1 MKLQVIFL
9 ISIGIPVQCTTY
21 SPGLLGEA
29 FSNVQADLEHLRE
42 NLNNS
47 YYHNIITAVDLD
59 IIGSNSGRKARGW
72 FAPPQSG
79 NYIFYT
85 TCNAMCRLYLSI
97 DNDPLNAKLIVSQN
111 WSSLSKNWII
121 NSDKQASSPTYL
133 KANRSYYLEVIVR
146 TASSDGWS
154 SLAVTLPNNSS
165 VGPVQNYLLGSI
177 RSCTG
182 CILTNNEKCFY
193 LNTNDGICICGNGYI
208 LKNDQCADIDEC
220 ADGSNDCYGN
230 QISCINTL
238 GSYNC
243 SCNNKCL
250 VVVSNTEGQWCMEK
264 NTSDDT
270 CKPTLNVNFVG
281 SLEGKSLSLKLDIY
295 FMYNFSVDAQNV
307 IIEYFLPSFISVSA
321 EIIPFGFTSIS
332 QLKYMNKLLRFN
344 RSANHIMNVSI
355 NYELRS
361 FEKFAIEIPIIVS
374 FQNLGGKSWSIFKI
388 YSNQVEF
395 QTSKSL
401 KINKDPFAL
410 LGSYGRGL
418 YWDEINLYIYVCMNQ
433 HVASTRAA
441 CYYSNNDGKSWT
453 ALDLQV
459 GSIIGHHLLSN
470 ELYAVHRNEKLY
482 LMFHKYH
489 KKWFAITNEEFV
501 KNVLK
506 NINFNFWKNL
516 ENDENQVFTLSSKQW
531 MGNAYGLF
539 FRNTSRDT
547 WLLRVKWPK

>member
-1 MKLQVIFL
+1 
-9 ISIGIPVQCTTY
+9 
-21 SPGLLGEA
+21 
-29 FSNVQADLEHLRE
+29 
-42 NLNNS
+42 
-47 YYHNIITAVDLD
+47 
-59 IIGSNSGRKARGW
+59 
-72 FAPPQSG
+72 
-79 NYIFYT
+79 
-85 TCNAMCRLYLSI
+85 MCRLYLSI

-208 LKNDQCADIDEC
+208 LKNDQCA
-220 ADGSNDCYGN
+220 
-230 QISCINTL
+230 
-238 GSYNC
+238 
-243 SCNNKCL
+243 
-250 VVVSNTEGQWCMEK
+250 EK

-388 YSNQVEF
+388 YQNQIEF

-410 LGSYGRGL
+410 LGSYGRG
-418 YWDEINLYIYVCMNQ
+418 
-433 HVASTRAA
+433 
-441 CYYSNNDGKSWT
+441 
-453 ALDLQV
+453 
-459 GSIIGHHLLSN
+459 
-470 ELYAVHRNEKLY
+470 
-482 LMFHKYH
+482 
-489 KKWFAITNEEFV
+489 
-501 KNVLK
+501 
-506 NINFNFWKNL
+506 
-516 ENDENQVFTLSSKQW
+516 
-531 MGNAYGLF
+531 
-539 FRNTSRDT
+539 
-547 WLLRVKWPK
+547 